1 MTPSCDAILLVS
13 RWAMPAAKTTA
24 RPQAVLAAPGPRARR
39 APAPRPYHHGDLR
52 ACLLDAAARWLDERG
67 AETLTL
73 RELARAAGVSH
84 AAPYHHFAGRDEL
97 LAGVA
102 ELAFDRLADAL
113 AAAADAPDAALAL
126 LDIGESYVREA
137 LAHPAQFRLMFGPM
151 LARKSEHPGLQRAAE
166 RAFTVLLQAATRHAP
181 ARGLEL
187 ALAGWSLSHGAA
199 NLAIDGA
206 FGGLP
211 IAPAQAR
218 RLARLD
224 AGALV
229 RGMVAGMLQLPDP
242 QPAKGASRRR

>member
-1 MTPSCDAILLVS
+1 
-13 RWAMPAAKTTA
+13 MPAR
-24 RPQAVLAAPGPRARR
+24 RPPE
-39 APAPRPYHHGDLR
+39 PRPYHHGDLR
-52 ACLLDAAARWLDERG
+52 ASLLQAAARWLDEQG
-67 AETLTL
+67 PETLTL

-84 AAPYHHFAGRDEL
+84 AAPYHHFASRDEL

-113 AAAADAPDAALAL
+113 SAAAAASTDAASAL
-126 LDIGESYVREA
+126 QDIGEAYVRAA

-151 LARKSEHPGLQRAAE
+151 LARKAGHPGLQRAAE
-166 RAFTVLLQAATRHAP
+166 RAFVVLLEAATAHAP

-206 FGGLP
+206 FAGLP
-211 IAPAQAR
+211 VAPAQAR

-229 RGMVAGMLQLPDP
+229 RGMVAALLQGPDP
-242 QPAKGASRRR
+242 TPARAAKARR

>member
-1 MTPSCDAILLVS
+1 
-13 RWAMPAAKTTA
+13 MPAR
-24 RPQAVLAAPGPRARR
+24 RPPE
-39 APAPRPYHHGDLR
+39 PRPYHHGDLR
-52 ACLLDAAARWLDERG
+52 ASLLQAAARWLDEQG
-67 AETLTL
+67 PETLTL

-84 AAPYHHFAGRDEL
+84 AAPYHHFASRDEL

-113 AAAADAPDAALAL
+113 SAAAAASTDAASAL
-126 LDIGESYVREA
+126 QDIGEAYVRAA

-151 LARKSEHPGLQRAAE
+151 LARKAGHPGLQRAAE
-166 RAFTVLLQAATRHAP
+166 RAFVVLLEAATAHAP

-206 FGGLP
+206 FAGLP
-211 IAPAQAR
+211 VAPAQAR

-229 RGMVAGMLQLPDP
+229 RAMVAALLQGPDP
-242 QPAKGASRRR
+242 TPARAAKARR

>member
-1 MTPSCDAILLVS
+1 
-13 RWAMPAAKTTA
+13 MPAARTSPAT
-24 RPQAVLAAPGPRARR
+24 RPRRR
-39 APAPRPYHHGDLR
+39 AESRPYHHGDLR
-52 ACLLDAAARWLDERG
+52 AALLAAAARWLDEQG
-67 AETLTL
+67 ADTLTL

-84 AAPYHHFAGRDEL
+84 AAPYHHFASRDEL

-113 AAAADAPDAALAL
+113 AAAARAPDASHAL
-126 LDIGESYVREA
+126 LDIGEAYVRQA

-151 LARKSEHPGLQRAAE
+151 LARKAEHAGLQRAAE
-166 RAFTVLLQAATRHAP
+166 RAFTVLLEAATRFAP
-181 ARGLEL
+181 ERGLEI

-218 RLARLD
+218 QLARLD

-229 RGMVAGMLQLPDP
+229 RRMVSGLLQLPA
-242 QPAKGASRRR
+242 PAAARRR

>member
-1 MTPSCDAILLVS
+1 MPSAI
-13 RWAMPAAKTTA
+13 
-24 RPQAVLAAPGPRARR
+24 
-39 APAPRPYHHGDLR
+39 APAKPRRRKPEPRPYHHGDLR
-52 ACLLDAAARWLDERG
+52 ASLLAAAARWLDERG

-84 AAPYHHFAGRDEL
+84 AAPYHHFANRDAL
-97 LAGVA
+97 MAGVA
-102 ELAFDRLADAL
+102 EHAFDRLGDAL
-113 AAAADAPDAALAL
+113 AAAAEAADPAQAL
-126 LDIGESYVREA
+126 LDIGEAYVREA

-151 LARKSEHPGLQRAAE
+151 LARKAAHAGLQRAAE
-166 RAFTVLLQAATRHAP
+166 RAFTVLLGAATRHAP
-181 ARGLEL
+181 ERGLEL

-211 IAPAQAR
+211 IAAADAR

-229 RGMVAGMLQLPDP
+229 RRMVAGLLQLPEP
-242 QPAKGASRRR
+242 PPKPSVRRR

>member
-1 MTPSCDAILLVS
+1 MPLSTT
-13 RWAMPAAKTTA
+13 PAAPRRR
-24 RPQAVLAAPGPRARR
+24 RPS
-39 APAPRPYHHGDLR
+39 APRPYHHGDLR
-52 ACLLDAAARWLDERG
+52 TALLAAAARWLDERG

-84 AAPYHHFAGRDEL
+84 AAPYHHFAGRDQL

-102 ELAFDRLADAL
+102 EHAFDRLGDAL
-113 AAAADAPDAALAL
+113 VAASTAPDPAHAL
-126 LDIGESYVREA
+126 LDIGEAYVREA
-137 LAHPAQFRLMFGPM
+137 LAHPAQFRLMFGPL
-151 LARKSEHPGLQRAAE
+151 LARKAEHPGLQRAAQ
-166 RAFTVLLQAATRHAP
+166 RAFTVLLEAATRYAP
-181 ARGLEL
+181 ERGLEL

-224 AGALV
+224 AGTLV
-229 RGMVAGMLQLPDP
+229 RGMVAGMLQR
-242 QPAKGASRRR
+242 PAPPPGPARTRK

>member
-1 MTPSCDAILLVS
+1 MPSTPTST
-13 RWAMPAAKTTA
+13 RTPA
-24 RPQAVLAAPGPRARR
+24 RPRRR
-39 APAPRPYHHGDLR
+39 AAPRPYHHGDLR
-52 ACLLDAAARWLDERG
+52 AALLAAAAGWLDAQG

-84 AAPYHHFAGRDEL
+84 AAPYHHFASRDEL

-102 ELAFDRLADAL
+102 ERAFDRLADAL
-113 AAAADAPDAALAL
+113 AAAAGAPDATHAL
-126 LDIGESYVREA
+126 LDIGEAYVREA
-137 LAHPAQFRLMFGPM
+137 LAHPAQFRLMFGPL
-151 LARKSEHPGLQRAAE
+151 LARKAEHAGLRRAAE
-166 RAFTVLLQAATRHAP
+166 RAFTVLLGAAARFAP
-181 ARGLEL
+181 ERGLEI

-218 RLARLD
+218 QLARLD

-229 RGMVAGMLQLPDP
+229 RRMVAGLLQLPDP
-242 QPAKGASRRR
+242 PRPRRR

>member
-1 MTPSCDAILLVS
+1 
-13 RWAMPAAKTTA
+13 MPAR
-24 RPQAVLAAPGPRARR
+24 RPPE
-39 APAPRPYHHGDLR
+39 PRPYHHGDLR
-52 ACLLDAAARWLDERG
+52 ASLLQAAARWLDEHG
-67 AETLTL
+67 PETHPL

-84 AAPYHHFAGRDEL
+84 AAPYHHFAGRDDL

-113 AAAADAPDAALAL
+113 SAAAAASTDAASAL
-126 LDIGESYVREA
+126 QDIGEAYVRAA

-151 LARKSEHPGLQRAAE
+151 LARKAGHPGLQRAAE
-166 RAFTVLLQAATRHAP
+166 RAFVVLLEAATAHAP

-206 FGGLP
+206 FAGLP
-211 IAPAQAR
+211 VAPAQAR

-229 RGMVAGMLQLPDP
+229 RAMVAALLQGPDP
-242 QPAKGASRRR
+242 TPARAAKARR

>member
-1 MTPSCDAILLVS
+1 M
-13 RWAMPAAKTTA
+13 
-24 RPQAVLAAPGPRARR
+24 
-39 APAPRPYHHGDLR
+39 
-52 ACLLDAAARWLDERG
+52 
-67 AETLTL
+67 

-102 ELAFDRLADAL
+102 EHAFDRLGDAL
-113 AAAADAPDAALAL
+113 AAAAGAPDAALAL
-126 LDIGESYVREA
+126 LDIGESYVRAA

-151 LARKSEHPGLQRAAE
+151 LARKAEHPGLQRAAE
-166 RAFTVLLQAATRHAP
+166 RAFTVLLDAAKRYAP
-181 ARGLEL
+181 ERGLEL

-218 RLARLD
+218 KLARLD

-229 RGMVAGMLQLPDP
+229 RRMVAGLLQVPH
-242 QPAKGASRRR
+242 PAVAKAGIRRR